1 MTITKR
7 ISALIMTLVL
17 MAGLVTGAAA
27 MSFRDDEDIRNSE
40 AVFMLTELE
49 VVSGFPDGTFR
60 PDEYVTREQAAKMI
74 STILRR
80 KDDSFAWDGSFTFSD
95 QSGWA
100 NEAIEYCSFK
110 GIIAGYSDGTFDPEG
125 YITADQMAK
134 MLLVAVGF
142 DPEPYTGES
151 WLENVNQD
159 AWSVGIFDNFAG
171 STVDPLTRDNACLLI
186 FNALKCQAISGYSNG
201 DPEYYLDE
209 LMNPM
214 TVLEYYFDVKM
225 YTEVVTGNEF
235 ADLTTT
241 DSRLEQGMTKI
252 AGHKEFAISTG
263 MEYLGRQINI
273 YISADGEIVGQPVF
287 SEKDLVMTFDSGDEF
302 DSFYDLGKVLLDDS
316 TEFYL
321 NYNEATFA
329 VIGLLDENTSV
340 TVIDRDGDD
349 IIDVM
354 MVTQCHQVTIT
365 GESDQGWLIDDS
377 EFMNG
382 VLAYG
387 TVSGRRLEVGKTV
400 KLAYIGG
407 VVRIME

>member
-7 ISALIMTLVL
+7 IFAFIMTLVL

-201 DPEYYLDE
+201 EPEYYLDE

-287 SEKDLVMTFDSGDEF
+287 SEKDLVMTFDNGDEF

-387 TVSGRRLEVGKTV
+387 MVSGRRLEVGKTV